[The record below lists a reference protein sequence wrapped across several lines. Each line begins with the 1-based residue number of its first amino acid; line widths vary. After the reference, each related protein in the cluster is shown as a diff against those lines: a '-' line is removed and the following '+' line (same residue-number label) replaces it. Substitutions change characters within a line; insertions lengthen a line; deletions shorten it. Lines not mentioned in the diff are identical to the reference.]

1 MTAWDSVNL
10 GRKRSLLCS
19 VLKERPWLPEG
30 FVLLSRTLLYYSLLG
45 VAVALMFTMS
55 GRAMATASLA
65 TVTIKMLDMPPAFS
79 PASVTIK
86 AGDTVEWQNVG
97 NEVHHATSD
106 LFDMAINSG
115 DVSNPAT
122 AEPFDSGFMRP
133 GESFTH
139 TFTKAGVYKY
149 ACAVHET
156 KGMIGQVIVK

>member
-1 MTAWDSVNL
+1 VGFSQPWKKKELIMFGTEGTSVVT
-10 GRKRSLLCS
+10 R
-19 VLKERPWLPEG
+19 G

-97 NEVHHATSD
+97 NEVHHATNDPS
-106 LFDMAINSG
+106 MAINSG

-139 TFTKAGVYKY
+139 IFTKAGVYKY

-156 KGMIGQVIVK
+156 KGMIGQIIVK